1 MNVTPYKIYI
11 YLVVCCIVNFDLFP
25 GVRTTYPVISTIKET
40 PGPEEICE
48 NFEEKIREIGAGGRG
63 RALKSWTGLT
73 LGVAWMAGCGGLD
86 MPRLSTTPTTE
97 QNTYLRSAHV
107 STPH

>member
-1 MNVTPYKIYI
+1 MLNIISSKNFPSLQDMNVTPYKIYI

-63 RALKSWTGLT
+63 ER
-73 LGVAWMAGCGGLD
+73 
-86 MPRLSTTPTTE
+86 
-97 QNTYLRSAHV
+97 
-107 STPH
+107 